1 MPLTF
6 HLYCLHHLN
15 GNVTTNLRAALGS
28 DWDNFTRDF
37 WVAYRA
43 VSPQEFDF
51 LWAKLCTQH
60 PSARR
65 YLDAE
70 LYPCR
75 SHWAWAWVS
84 NIFTAG
90 VRTSGRVE
98 GENRVNKSIGGPKK
112 SFLQLFTG
120 LNDRSEEQAANDLIR
135 SLFTGPLT
143 SIREHAG
150 PFAVQTCYTQMQA
163 SLFYTTEVVQRPTG
177 VTSWQMF
184 NSFQNDNAYI
194 SVRWLIELVIKRG
207 LVVRHLLLVRHESTG
222 TFHYIAVLSDGRYI
236 CDCCMP
242 ANLGIPCRHYFRIW
256 IDVQNLPFHISL
268 IRPR

>member
-1 MPLTF
+1 
-6 HLYCLHHLN
+6 
-15 GNVTTNLRAALGS
+15 NVTTTLRAALGP

-37 WVAYRA
+37 WVAYHA
-43 VSPQEFDF
+43 VFPQEFN
-51 LWAKLCTQH
+51 LQWAKLCTQH
-60 PSARR
+60 PSRR
-65 YLDAE
+65 HLDAE

-75 SHWAWAWVS
+75 SHWAWASVS

-90 VRTSGRVE
+90 VRTLGRVE
-98 GENRVNKSIGGPKK
+98 GENRVNKSFGGPKK

-120 LNDRSEEQAANDLIR
+120 LNDCSEEQAANDLICMRQVSLNQRASPFAGLGPR
-135 SLFTGPLT
+135 STQCLA

-150 PFAVQTCYTQMQA
+150 PFAVQTCHTQMQA

-177 VTSWQMF
+177 QMF
-184 NSFQNDNAYI
+184 NSFQNDSAYI
-194 SVRWLIELVIKRG
+194 SVKWL
-207 LVVRHLLLVRHESTG
+207 ESTG
-222 TFHYIAVLSDGRYI
+222 TFHYVVVLSDGRYI
-236 CDCCMP
+236 CDYCMP